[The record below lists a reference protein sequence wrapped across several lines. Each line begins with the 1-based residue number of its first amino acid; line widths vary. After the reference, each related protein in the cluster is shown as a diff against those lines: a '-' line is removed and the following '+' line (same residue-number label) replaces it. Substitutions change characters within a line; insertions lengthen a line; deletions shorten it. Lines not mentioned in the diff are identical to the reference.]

1 MLSIAIRI
9 DGHFVFPVV
18 VDAWR
23 GGVHA
28 RGAATLAL
36 RSAGIGLSTGGTGPA
51 AGRIRTIRVRALRL
65 RLLLGLLLG
74 LLCGGR
80 LGRGLLFGLRLRDGL
95 GIGLLLRRLRIVDH
109 LHGLRNGVRVA
120 FFDGVQ

>member
-23 GGVHA
+23 GGVPA

-65 RLLLGLLLG
+65 LLGMGRVRPMVDLWRACAMAVNVLKRVGTCESLLTIPTLS
-74 LLCGGR
+74 CHY
-80 LGRGLLFGLRLRDGL
+80 LRL
-95 GIGLLLRRLRIVDH
+95 
-109 LHGLRNGVRVA
+109 
-120 FFDGVQ
+120 